1 MKIYNTNFEIS
12 MRILL
17 LLNTFN
23 SPLDL
28 DDITTIDIL
37 STYGKQYGISNTNL
51 HGDSTYTVSEI
62 ATRRELIKNA
72 IKDLVL
78 QNYAMVASTT
88 SGFLYSITEVGRKIC
103 EGMSSDYSKEYSE
116 AVYLTKKYL
125 QTKTVKEIH
134 NLVYK
139 TFIRRD

>member
-1 MKIYNTNFEIS
+1 

-78 QNYAMVASTT
+78 QNFAMVASTT

-103 EGMSSDYSKEYSE
+103 ESMSSDYSKEYSE
-116 AVYLTKKYL
+116 AVFLTKKYL
-125 QTKTVKEIH
+125 QTKTVEEIR

>member
-1 MKIYNTNFEIS
+1 MQIYNTNFEIS

-23 SPLDL
+23 KPLDL
-28 DDITTIDIL
+28 DDIKTIDIF
-37 STYGKQYGISNTNL
+37 STYGKQYGISQTNL

-62 ATRRELIKNA
+62 AARRELIKNA
-72 IKDLVL
+72 IKELVL
-78 QNYAMVASTT
+78 QNFAMVTSTT

-103 EGMSSDYSKEYSE
+103 ESMSSDYSKEYSE
-116 AVYLTKKYL
+116 AVFLTKKCL
-125 QTKTVKEIH
+125 QTKTVKEIR

-139 TFIRRD
+139 TFVRRD